1 MAGSSKKGNDAG
13 QNTGQGARSPWDL
26 PADGWIAVLKRTWK
40 EAGDD
45 NIGLIAAGVA
55 FYAFLSIVPL
65 LGAIVL
71 TYGMV
76 ADPATVSGNVRQ
88 LTAVMPA
95 QVAQLIGE
103 QLMQVVGTSGG
114 KKGLGLLLALVIALY
129 GATKGA
135 GAIVTALNV
144 AYEEKEDRGFIKRN
158 LLQLGIVVGG
168 VVIALA
174 AMASTALTALID
186 HLIPNAPGIV
196 LTLIRFAS
204 YLVLATLA
212 AAAAATLYRFGP
224 SRSQARW
231 SWLTP
236 GSLGATL
243 IWIAMTVGFG
253 FYVANFGSYDATYG
267 SLGAIVVMLTWLSL
281 SAYVFLLGAE
291 LNSELERQTEQDTTT
306 GPAKPIGARGA
317 VVADDKEGSAPAARS
332 TPSTP
337 SSPARG
343 VAARPSDRTL
353 LIAAGKLGGKTG
365 TIPALTAA
373 SGLAALRRGR
383 GWGVGLL
390 ALSAAIAWKRRRD

>member
-1 MAGSSKKGNDAG
+1 M
-13 QNTGQGARSPWDL
+13 
-26 PADGWIAVLKRTWK
+26 AVLKRTWA

-45 NIGLIAAGVA
+45 NVGLIAAGVA

-71 TYGMV
+71 TYGLV
-76 ADPATVSGNVRQ
+76 ADPKTVSGNVAQ

-95 QVAQLIGE
+95 QVARLIGE

-114 KKGLGLLLALVIALY
+114 KKGFGLVLALALALY

-135 GAIVTALNV
+135 GAIVTALNI
-144 AYEEKEDRGFIKRN
+144 AYEEKEQRGFVRLN

-174 AMASTALTALID
+174 ALASTALTALVD
-186 HLIPNAPGIV
+186 QLIPGAPGVI

-204 YLVLATLA
+204 YLILAALA
-212 AAAAATLYRFGP
+212 AAAAATLYRYGP
-224 SRSQARW
+224 DRSEARW

-253 FYVANFGSYDATYG
+253 LYVANFGSYDATYG

-291 LNSELERQTEQDTTT
+291 LNSELERQTARDTTT
-306 GPAKPIGARGA
+306 GAARPIGDRRA
-317 VVADDKEGSAPAARS
+317 VVADEVAGGPDPLSTRVSTGTSTGTGPQASSA
-332 TPSTP
+332 
-337 SSPARG
+337 
-343 VAARPSDRTL
+343 PSDRTL
-353 LIAAGKLGGKTG
+353 LIATDKLGGHSG
-365 TIPALTAA
+365 AIPALAAA
-373 SGLAALRRGR
+373 SGLAALRRGKT
-383 GWGVGLL
+383 WGAALL
-390 ALSAAIAWKRRRD
+390 AVAGAIAWKRPREHRHNSATNHR